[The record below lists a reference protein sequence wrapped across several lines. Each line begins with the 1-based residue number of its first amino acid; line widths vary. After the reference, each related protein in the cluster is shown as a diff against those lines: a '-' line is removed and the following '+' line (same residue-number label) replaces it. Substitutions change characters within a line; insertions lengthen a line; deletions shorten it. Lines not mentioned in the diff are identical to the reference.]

1 MAFIYRTFM
10 PFLCLM
16 HFHVIKS
23 WKCLLSSILFGLVV
37 EIPTFTEFCVEHDK
51 HTLSISCSLL
61 HYPVPEFSFPFAC
74 SAKGITHTK
83 CSKRVLNTWNLEGIK
98 NQPNISSV
106 FVLVHPSLFTKCV
119 EGMNFSVCCFLFFH
133 SHHQYEVNIHQF
145 GSITHHNVL
154 CVRWIR
160 TKPFGFFNRAHS
172 THTNTQT
179 NSSIHSHAH
188 A

>member
-1 MAFIYRTFM
+1 MFIIVNIIWACRRDSDIYWILCRTWQTYALY
-10 PFLCLM
+10 FLL
-16 HFHVIKS
+16 
-23 WKCLLSSILFGLVV
+23 
-37 EIPTFTEFCVEHDK
+37 
-51 HTLSISCSLL
+51 SLL

-74 SAKGITHTK
+74 SAKGITHSK